1 MDPIMEEKITT
12 LMLTERLNRV
22 ASLARP
28 ETAEP
33 DLVFASEEDGWTAL
47 RRDKQAL
54 EQSAILVNKL
64 CAEVPDDDKE
74 FSSHGEPP
82 AKMQVQR
89 FLDRALEVAND
100 AVILAADAKKFLDTL
115 DGMPNQPDDLPIE
128 LLDLGIRSYRS
139 LKRAGILSISYLETL
154 CPEDL
159 LQIRNLGRRQV
170 EEILWAVAKFN
181 YGKTHLMK
189 AVEAAIGRDE
199 QGRIPR
205 FLTTEEFVH
214 EMISSIQNGTSEEFR
229 KSFSAH
235 SVVLIDHVEELA
247 GKDSHQEELFHI
259 IDRLASQG
267 IQVVLSCDAAP
278 DALPRLSNRLRSR
291 LQGGLVIEMGIPE
304 LETRARFV
312 QQTAERLGCT
322 GILPEKALEIAQSST
337 DMRVLRGIV
346 TKEYLRQVLDRTHPA
361 YYGMV

>member
-1 MDPIMEEKITT
+1 MLKLAITQDEK
-12 LMLTERLNRV
+12 
-22 ASLARP
+22 
-28 ETAEP
+28 
-33 DLVFASEEDGWTAL
+33 
-47 RRDKQAL
+47 
-54 EQSAILVNKL
+54 
-64 CAEVPDDDKE
+64 
-74 FSSHGEPP
+74 FSPP
-82 AKMQVQR
+82 
-89 FLDRALEVAND
+89 N
-100 AVILAADAKKFLDTL
+100 
-115 DGMPNQPDDLPIE
+115 G
-128 LLDLGIRSYRS
+128 
-139 LKRAGILSISYLETL
+139 
-154 CPEDL
+154 C
-159 LQIRNLGRRQV
+159 
-170 EEILWAVAKFN
+170 
-181 YGKTHLMK
+181 GKTHLMK

-214 EMISSIQNGTSEEFR
+214 EMISSIQNGTSEEFH

-247 GKDSHQEELFHI
+247 GEDLHQEELFHI

-291 LQGGLVIEMGIPE
+291 LQGGLVVEMGIPE

-337 DMRVLRGIV
+337 DMRILRGIV
-346 TKEYLRQVLDRTHPA
+346 TKEYYNGPIISDHNSKKYREHGKTQ
-361 YYGMV
+361 